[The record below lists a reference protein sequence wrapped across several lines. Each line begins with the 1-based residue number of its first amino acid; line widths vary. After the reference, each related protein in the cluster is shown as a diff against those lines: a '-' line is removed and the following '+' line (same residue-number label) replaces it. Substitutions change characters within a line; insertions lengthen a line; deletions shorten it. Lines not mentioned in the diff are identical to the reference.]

1 MATRRMV
8 VACHTPGFHTAAAL
22 SYVGSPSAVVDVARN
37 WAVVVVFVTQGSRVF
52 VAVARARE
60 DM

>member
-1 MATRRMV
+1 MV
-8 VACHTPGFHTAAAL
+8 VACHTPGWHTAAAL
-22 SYVGSPSAVVDVARN
+22 SCVGSPSAVVVDVARN